1 MVVVLNSFVPKR
13 PFFANKKVTFANLS
27 RIHRR
32 ALFIAQ
38 VGKSQL
44 LSTGLVRKIKSQLF
58 ITRVVHDM
66 HFRDSSWKF
75 ATFQHQYTKCASAVP
90 ARKPRSPSLKLQ
102 AFSIKLVL

>member
-1 MVVVLNSFVPKR
+1 MVVVLNSCVSKR

-38 VGKSQL
+38 FRKSQL
-44 LSTGLVRKIKSQLF
+44 LSASVVREIRFPDSSCKSQLF

-66 HFRDSSWKF
+66 HRLE
-75 ATFQHQYTKCASAVP
+75 
-90 ARKPRSPSLKLQ
+90 RRS
-102 AFSIKLVL
+102 FS